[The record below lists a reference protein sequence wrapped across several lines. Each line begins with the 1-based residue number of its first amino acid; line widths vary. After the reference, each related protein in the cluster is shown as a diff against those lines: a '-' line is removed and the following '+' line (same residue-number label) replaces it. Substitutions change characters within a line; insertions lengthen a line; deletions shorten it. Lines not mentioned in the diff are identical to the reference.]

1 MSINVKMA
9 WRNLWRNPRRTVLTI
24 GAISFASLL
33 LVFMLSLQF
42 GSYDTM
48 INAAVKIQA
57 GHLQV
62 QAQGYKEKR
71 DIRQTVSDPDA
82 VAAILDRTPEI
93 ENYTFRASAF
103 SLISSQDRTCGAL
116 VVGID
121 PRREAQVS
129 TIKQLIRE
137 GTYLSPDDANQAIVG
152 KLLAKNLHAGVGDE
166 LVVMGQGLDG
176 SVAATVVEIKGIY
189 SSGQDEF
196 DRSALHIPLSY
207 FQEIYFM
214 RGAVHE
220 VVAAGKSLDDVT
232 RIKQAVG
239 AAVKKLDTKTPLV
252 ALDWEDLMPGLR
264 QAISMDMISGLIFWG
279 LLIIVVAFSILNT
292 FLMAILE
299 RTREFGVMMA
309 IGTAPGR
316 LTRLLLAES
325 AFMTLI
331 GIVSGIILGCLLTL
345 YFQSR
350 GIDLSDAGEIL
361 KQYGIS
367 GRIYPKLSLLSALL
381 GPGMVMLI
389 TFITALYP
397 AFKVRKLRPV
407 EAMLYV

>member
-24 GAISFASLL
+24 AAISFASLL

-62 QAQGYKEKR
+62 QAEGYKEKR

-103 SLISSQDRTCGAL
+103 SLISSQDRTYGAL

-121 PRREAQVS
+121 PLREARVS

-137 GTYLSPDDANQAIVG
+137 GNYLSQDDTNQAIVG

-214 RGAVHE
+214 RGDVHE
-220 VVAAGKSLDDVT
+220 VVAVGKSLDDVT
-232 RIKQAVG
+232 RIKQSVG
-239 AAVKKLDTKTPLV
+239 GAVKKLDTKTPLV

-345 YFQSR
+345 YFQR
-350 GIDLSDAGEIL
+350 HGIDLSDASEIL

-389 TFITALYP
+389 TFFTALYP
-397 AFKVRKLRPV
+397 AFKVRKLRPA